1 MVLWRVSVLER
12 MATSRCNRRGNDDEV
27 GDAADQERRRPSHVK
42 DRDGGKAAEGDSVCA
57 LR

>member
-1 MVLWRVSVLER
+1 